1 MPRQKL
7 TKRANGRY
15 ACKYDNRFFY
25 GKTTAEALRKR
36 DEYASQQQQGYNMR
50 LADVILEEYGMTWL
64 DTYHT
69 ECNRMQRQYE
79 NFIHYAVRH
88 MRAKLVRDVTATD
101 VQRLFNTLDGYSQSH
116 INKFSSTIRSIF
128 CAAVQDGI
136 ILRNPAEMAK
146 PPKGVTGGHRALE
159 QWEKALVNSTCQE
172 HEFGLCAMVMMYAG
186 LRRGDVLYLDI
197 DRDVDFE
204 NKTLTVRGAVSFCEG
219 NQGVVTDGKT
229 EADQRV
235 IPLPDRLADA
245 LRGHHGLLCR
255 KANGERMSESAF
267 DRKYQSYITFLERKL
282 NGCLKRWYGLLKEH
296 KALITAGKELPLWLG
311 IDIRCHDFR
320 VTYCTMCYEAEIPV
334 KTLQVWMGHA
344 DTQLILNVYTK
355 LTKEKEQ
362 SDATKLNAFFNK
374 QVTTSEIFQEPET
387 LLSADLTDPWLTTF

>member
-7 TKRANGRY
+7 TKRADGRY

-25 GKTTAEALRKR
+25 GKTAAEALRKR

-50 LADVILEEYGMTWL
+50 LANVTFEEYGMTWL

-69 ECNRMQRQYE
+69 ECNPTQRRQYE
-79 NFIHYAVRH
+79 NFIHYAVQH
-88 MRAKLVRDVTATD
+88 MRVKQVRDVTATD

-128 CAAVQDGI
+128 RAAVQDGV
-136 ILRNPAEMAK
+136 ILCSPAEMAK
-146 PPKGVTGGHRALE
+146 PPKGEAGGHRALE
-159 QWEKALVNSTCQE
+159 QWERELMDSTCQE

-186 LRRGDVLYLDI
+186 LRCGEALYLDI

-229 EADQRV
+229 EAAQRV
-235 IPLPDRLADA
+235 IPLPDKLAEA

-282 NGCLKRWYGLLKEH
+282 
-296 KALITAGKELPLWLG
+296 
-311 IDIRCHDFR
+311 

-344 DTQLILNVYTK
+344 DTQLIMNVYTK

-362 SDATKLNAFFNK
+362 TDATKLNSFFNR
-374 QVTTSEIFQEPET
+374 QVTPSVNLQE
-387 LLSADLTDPWLTTF
+387 LQILAVS

>member
-7 TKRANGRY
+7 TKRADGRY

-25 GKTTAEALRKR
+25 GKTAAEALRKR
-36 DEYASQQQQGYNMR
+36 DEYALQQQQGYNMR
-50 LADVILEEYGMTWL
+50 LANATFEEYGMTWL

-69 ECNRMQRQYE
+69 ECNPMQRRQYE
-79 NFIHYAVRH
+79 NFIHYAVQH
-88 MRAKLVRDVTATD
+88 MRVKLVRDVTATD

-128 CAAVQDGI
+128 RAAVQDGV
-136 ILRNPAEMAK
+136 ILRSPAEMAK
-146 PPKGVTGGHRALE
+146 PPKGEAGGHRALE
-159 QWEKALVNSTCQE
+159 QWERELVDSTCQD

-186 LRRGDVLYLDI
+186 LRRGEALYLDI
-197 DRDVDFE
+197 DRDVDFV

-229 EADQRV
+229 EAAQRV

-282 NGCLKRWYGLLKEH
+282 NGCPKRWYGLLREH
-296 KALITAGKELPLWLG
+296 KTLIAEGKELPPWQD

-344 DTQLILNVYTK
+344 DTQLIMNVYTK

-362 SDATKLNAFFNK
+362 SDATKLNSFFNK
-374 QVTTSEIFQEPET
+374 RVTPSVNLQEPQI
-387 LLSADLTDPWLTTF
+387 LAVS